1 MQSELMQSWGWRYIK
16 ERYAVSN
23 HLDGM
28 KETLETINRMQA
40 DGVIEEY
47 AVGGIVGDTF
57 YLEPAATLDVDV
69 FVTTLNASEN
79 WQASLKPVY
88 EYLARIG
95 CKPDGGRV
103 MIGSWPVKFLTPAN
117 ALENEAVSEA
127 VHADAG
133 GVPTR
138 VMTAEHLVAIA
149 LQSARP
155 KDLSRVIRF
164 IEHEALE
171 QNRLECV
178 LAHHELTAKWEK
190 FNKEFFND

>member
-1 MQSELMQSWGWRYIK
+1 
-16 ERYAVSN
+16 
-23 HLDGM
+23 M

-79 WQASLKPVY
+79 WQASLEPVY

-127 VHADAG
+127 VRRCRRGAHAGHDCRALG
-133 GVPTR
+133 R
-138 VMTAEHLVAIA
+138 YRAAER
-149 LQSARP
+149 RP

-171 QNRLECV
+171 QNRLERV
-178 LAHHELTAKWEK
+178 LARHELTAKWAK